1 MVHFSH
7 IALKSSRHIR
17 NFGDK
22 RHVYG
27 LPIALMREE
36 MHKWK
41 LETSATDYYQRR
53 GLCLADMLFPQKRR
67 PTLCSWS
74 PPWLRHVISTDTRYL
89 EAYTSRFKPLGHF
102 MRGGAP
108 FPPKYPAPPLILI
121 KVMFCRFLIRWEKL
135 FMQRWLIHHQLMRG
149 KVLFESLIMGVWNG
163 RIPVST
169 HNLSKTSNQTVCI
182 GDYWCRRHF

>member
-1 MVHFSH
+1 MNKTENRGNFEDISHCPVSFEHPFSLKSLSVRQTSRRMVHFSH

-121 KVMFCRFLIRWEKL
+121 KVMFCRFLIRWENL
-135 FMQRWLIHHQLMRG
+135 FM
-149 KVLFESLIMGVWNG
+149 K
-163 RIPVST
+163 
-169 HNLSKTSNQTVCI
+169 
-182 GDYWCRRHF
+182 GDSYICN